1 MKVAIVG
8 TGEMARILGKAW
20 VRSGHQ
26 VTIAG
31 RNRSKAEELARDI
44 DAGVSD
50 LHDVVGAGDVVV
62 LAITWDGVHSVLE
75 TLGASAGALNGKI
88 VIDPINAVEHGIGR
102 LLQSHR
108 SIAEL
113 IAQTYSGASVV
124 KALNIFPATYWQR
137 EHTSVP
143 TVAIAGDSSIALDAV
158 GKLIGDLGAQAEIV
172 GPLSRA
178 RQLEEVAGFVIGLS
192 FKGID
197 PTFAVPGL

>member
-8 TGEMARILGKAW
+8 TGEMARALGRVW

-26 VTIAG
+26 VSVAG
-31 RNRSKAEELARDI
+31 RNRTRAEQLARDI
-44 DAGVSD
+44 GAGVSD

-62 LAITWDGVHSVLE
+62 LAITWDGVHTVLE
-75 TLGASAGALNGKI
+75 TLGAADGALNGKI

-102 LLQSHR
+102 LLQSHG

-113 IAQTYSGASVV
+113 IAQTYPGASVV
-124 KALNIFPATYWQR
+124 KALNIFPATYWEQ
-137 EHTSVP
+137 HHASFP
-143 TVAIAGDSSIALDAV
+143 TVAVAGDDPVALDAV
-158 GKLIGDLGAQAEIV
+158 ATLISDLGAHAQTL

-192 FKGID
+192 FKSLD
-197 PTFAVPGL
+197 ARAAVPGM

>member
-8 TGEMARILGKAW
+8 TGEMARTLGNAW
-20 VRSGHQ
+20 MMSGHQ

-31 RNRSKAEELARDI
+31 RNRTKAEQLARDI
-44 DAGVSD
+44 GAGASD
-50 LHDVVGAGDVVV
+50 LHHVADIGDIVV
-62 LAITWDGVHSVLE
+62 LAITWDGVHPVLE

-102 LLQSHR
+102 LLTPEA

-113 IAQTYSGASVV
+113 VASASPGASVV

-143 TVAIAGDSSIALDAV
+143 TVAIAGDSSIALDAA
-158 GKLIGDLGAQAEIV
+158 GKLINDLGAQAEIV
-172 GPLSRA
+172 GPLGHA

-197 PTFAVPGL
+197 PTFAVPGM